1 MEKSDKKI
9 TTSSAPVEI
18 IAKAS
23 IDEAEEIIENIDPVE
38 KKLPIGDEIIETQ
51 KTIDAIQKA
60 LIKGPQHCDCP
71 CCCHNDRANRYLHSF
86 LRDMMHYEANKYQ
99 QIRHFFSSAEEKN

>member
-51 KTIDAIQKA
+51 TPLQRIVYVY
-60 LIKGPQHCDCP
+60 
-71 CCCHNDRANRYLHSF
+71 NVN
-86 LRDMMHYEANKYQ
+86 M
-99 QIRHFFSSAEEKN
+99 KNML